1 MRKKSHCRWNDLHSC
16 SAKYGN
22 FSMINS
28 SNNKIVAF
36 KVVHVG
42 IGRRFKSNWEKRH
55 NQQSRSKFKRVT
67 NDCHTQKQS
76 YLKKKWE
83 TKYFLVIWYVE
94 KTKKCAELRCWKK
107 SIINDFIVVLCHLQ
121 WQWDIFKRFH
131 LTIHDLYFKIP
142 AEIFTNHILA

>member
-76 YLKKKWE
+76 YLKKMRNQIFFSNLICGKNQEMCRVEMLEEIHNKWF
-83 TKYFLVIWYVE
+83 YSGAV
-94 KTKKCAELRCWKK
+94 
-107 SIINDFIVVLCHLQ
+107 
-121 WQWDIFKRFH
+121 
-131 LTIHDLYFKIP
+131 P
-142 AEIFTNHILA
+142 LAMAVRHF